1 MPAYIIADVDV
12 TDPEGYTEYRDKIP
26 ALIAAHGGRYLA
38 RGGTTE
44 VLEGGWKPS
53 RTVIVEFPSFE
64 RAEQFYNSPE
74 YQSIKKLR
82 DGAANV
88 QFILIEG
95 S

>member
-1 MPAYIIADVDV
+1 MPVRSLGHA
-12 TDPEGYTEYRDKIP
+12 
-26 ALIAAHGGRYLA
+26 
-38 RGGTTE
+38 
-44 VLEGGWKPS
+44 VLKV
-53 RTVIVEFPSFE
+53 RNRE